1 MDDGKGECSSQLW
14 LELVMLCYVWLQKR
28 RRGRIQGAQK
38 WFAEATVETGSTQ
51 MNILFCIL
59 SNKEKKQIFCTIW
72 REFGCLLEHRDD
84 IYYFATFWR
93 KKRVQYFVQSS
104 DEEKSIFLVS
114 R

>member
-51 MNILFCIL
+51 MNILFCNIR
-59 SNKEKKQIFCTIW
+59 I
-72 REFGCLLEHRDD
+72 
-84 IYYFATFWR
+84 
-93 KKRVQYFVQSS
+93 KKRVPYFVPR
-104 DEEKSIFLVS
+104 SIFVVTIFLHHLAGILMS
-114 R
+114 T